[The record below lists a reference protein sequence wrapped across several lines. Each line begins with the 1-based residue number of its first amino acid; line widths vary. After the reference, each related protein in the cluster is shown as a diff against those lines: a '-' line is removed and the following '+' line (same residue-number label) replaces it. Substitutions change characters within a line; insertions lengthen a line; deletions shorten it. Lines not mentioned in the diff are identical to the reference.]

1 LKIRKLITLTMIIAG
16 IVLVVSG
23 VLAATY
29 HYKSYYGVSLSG
41 GLLPP
46 YVHPYIS
53 VSNVYHYTS
62 VGLVLGILGLVTL
75 IIEPLLLLV
84 KRER

>member
-1 LKIRKLITLTMIIAG
+1 MITAG

-46 YVHPYIS
+46 YVDPYIS
-53 VSNVYHYTS
+53 VSNVYPYTS
-62 VGLVLGILGLVTL
+62 VGLILGILGLIMLT
-75 IIEPLLLLV
+75 IGPLLLLI
-84 KRER
+84 KLEK